1 MRVLATN
8 QMRYTEAVT
17 TLPACAKAPTTG
29 KPLDERGECFVKI
42 AQIAP
47 LWHSMPSRGPSDGER
62 ALSYLTEELVRRG
75 HEVTLFASADS
86 RTSAT
91 LEVLCSTPLDR
102 TPESWSRAGA
112 AILAV
117 EQVFGPRAD
126 EFDLIHSHF
135 GIDGFP
141 MAQRCTTPTVTT
153 LYGRLDLPEYIPMF
167 KQFRNLPLVSTSNLQ
182 RRPLE
187 WASWQE
193 TIYPGEPSELYRFN
207 PRPGKYLAFIGSLS
221 MEEGLGVAIEI
232 ARRAHLPLR
241 VASPKD
247 SIDGQ
252 PLSTI
257 PSELLVADNGVG
269 WLGELTEPE
278 KIVFMGGALALV
290 CTQTPPGSFAP
301 FVAEA
306 LACGTPVV
314 AFHDGYAADMI
325 YDHVTG
331 FACDSIGEMVD
342 VLPLVRD
349 LDRRACRDVFEKRFS
364 AERMT
369 DQYVHLYERLIA
381 ADASHRRFSAS
392 IVQAVQIDRRP
403 MAVTN

>member
-1 MRVLATN
+1 M
-8 QMRYTEAVT
+8 
-17 TLPACAKAPTTG
+17 
-29 KPLDERGECFVKI
+29 KI

-47 LWHSMPSRGPSDGER
+47 PWNNVPSHGPSDGER

-75 HEVTLFASADS
+75 HKVTLFASADS
-86 RTSAT
+86 RASAT

-102 TPESWSRAGA
+102 TPDNWSRDGA

-141 MAQRCTTPTVTT
+141 MAQRCPTPTVTT
-153 LYGRLDLPEYIPMF
+153 LYDRLDLPEYIPVF
-167 KQFRNLPLVSTSNLQ
+167 KQFRDLPLVATSDTQ
-182 RRPLE
+182 RAPLA
-187 WASWQE
+187 WASCQQ
-193 TIYPGEPSELYRFN
+193 TIYPGVPAELYRFN

-221 MEEGLGVAIEI
+221 MGKGLGMAIEI

-241 VASPKD
+241 VASRLD
-247 SIDGQ
+247 SIDGL
-252 PLSTI
+252 PLSI
-257 PSELLVADNGVG
+257 PSKLLVAGNGVE
-269 WLGELTEPE
+269 WLGELTEPQ
-278 KIVFMGGALALV
+278 KISFLGGALALV
-290 CTQTPPGSFAP
+290 CTQGGPDASGLC
-301 FVAEA
+301 VAEA

-314 AFHDGYAADMI
+314 AFHGGPAAEMI

-331 FACDSIGEMVD
+331 FACDSLDEIFH

-349 LDRRACRDVFEKRFS
+349 LDRKACRNVFEKRFS
-364 AERMT
+364 VERMT
-369 DQYVHLYERLIA
+369 DQYVHLYERMIA
-381 ADASHRRFSAS
+381 SATSHRRFSPS
-392 IVQAVQIDRRP
+392 IARAVQTDRRP